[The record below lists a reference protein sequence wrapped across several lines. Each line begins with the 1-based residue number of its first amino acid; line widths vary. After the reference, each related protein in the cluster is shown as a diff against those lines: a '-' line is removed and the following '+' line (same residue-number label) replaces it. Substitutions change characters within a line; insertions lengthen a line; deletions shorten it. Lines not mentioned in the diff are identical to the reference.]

1 MNRFF
6 SGLRRSQVGRAA
18 LAFLAGLT
26 LLIGAAVGQLT
37 YMPSVQ
43 AATLAPAPEQ
53 MSDQLAEQRAA
64 RSQENA
70 ERASQAEASAP
81 QSIQDKLNI
90 GEPVPESTRKFL
102 KQVQGEDVKTNESM
116 SPGTRHNTEN

>member
-6 SGLRRSQVGRAA
+6 LGLRRSQIGRAA

-26 LLIGAAVGQLT
+26 LLIGTAVGQLIYT
-37 YMPSVQ
+37 PPVE
-43 AATLAPAPEQ
+43 ATTLAPAPEQ
-53 MSDQLAEQRAA
+53 MSDKLAEQRAA

-70 ERASQAEASAP
+70 ERASQAEADAP
-81 QSIQDKLNI
+81 QSFQEKLNI
-90 GEPVPESTRKFL
+90 GEPVPESTKKFF
-102 KQVQGEDVKTNESM
+102 KQVQGEDVQTNESM

>member
-1 MNRFF
+1 MNRFIF
-6 SGLRRSQVGRAA
+6 GLRRSQIGRAV

-26 LLIGAAVGQLT
+26 LLIGAAVGQFT
-37 YMPSVQ
+37 YTLPVE

-53 MSDQLAEQRAA
+53 MSDQLAEQRAT

-81 QSIQDKLNI
+81 QSIQEKLNI
-90 GEPVPESTRKFL
+90 GEPVPESTKKFF
-102 KQVQGEDVKTNESM
+102 KQVQGEEVETNESM

>member
-6 SGLRRSQVGRAA
+6 LGLRRSQVGRAA

-37 YMPSVQ
+37 YTPPVE

-53 MSDQLAEQRAA
+53 MSDKLAEQRAA

-90 GEPVPESTRKFL
+90 GEPVPESTKKFF
-102 KQVQGEDVKTNESM
+102 KQVQGKEVETTESM